1 MTTQTAGPAQSWN
14 LRMVSMPLRSRSSW
28 RAHMRMNAAQ
38 PSRVSPRNR
47 VRPIS
52 VTPGQRPAT
61 STMTALEASHV
72 WMPYQ
77 QMATKPRSSAGRFE
91 PTVPKVMRASTG

>member
-1 MTTQTAGPAQSWN
+1 
-14 LRMVSMPLRSRSSW
+14 
-28 RAHMRMNAAQ
+28 MRMNATQ
-38 PSRVSPRNR
+38 PSSVSPRKRNW
-47 VRPIS
+47 PIS
-52 VTPGQRPAT
+52 TTPGHRPAT

-91 PTVPKVMRASTG
+91 PTVPKVILASTG

>member
-1 MTTQTAGPAQSWN
+1 
-14 LRMVSMPLRSRSSW
+14 MPS
-28 RAHMRMNAAQ
+28 
-38 PSRVSPRNR
+38 
-47 VRPIS
+47 
-52 VTPGQRPAT
+52 AT